1 MKTKIRDNIPIPA
14 KRKTVTLKETG
25 NVRSIIAP
33 MLRNE
38 IATIIPI
45 SEEEYVHCKSG
56 EIRKY
61 QHHAKDRTGN
71 LDSLRKSVSQL
82 RDIINCNLTPE
93 TKNRTRFVT
102 LTYKENMTD
111 PKSLYLDTD
120 KFNKRFR
127 YYLRTKY
134 SGLSYEYITAVEAQG
149 RGAFHLHIIMI
160 FSEPPPYIEN
170 SVLAEIWRHGFVSI
184 KKIRGDVD
192 DLGSY
197 LTAYL
202 TDLAI
207 SEENFS
213 PDMVGKDVAVK
224 EGKAVIKGERLKL
237 IPVGVNLYRASRG
250 IKRPTVLNIEYG
262 EAIKMLE
269 TDGYSLVNRSA
280 VRIEEPESG
289 FSNTVVYERYKKYI
303 RT

>member
-1 MKTKIRDNIPIPA
+1 MPVPDE
-14 KRKTVTLKETG
+14 RKKVTLKETG
-25 NVRSIIAP
+25 NVRNITAP
-33 MLRNE
+33 MFRNE
-38 IATIIPI
+38 SATVIPI
-45 SEEEYVHCKSG
+45 SKEEYVLCGSG
-56 EIRKY
+56 EVREY
-61 QHHAKDRTGN
+61 QKHAKDRTGN
-71 LDSLRKSVSQL
+71 LDSLRKSVSRL

-93 TKNRTRFVT
+93 MKNRTRFVT
-102 LTYKENMTD
+102 LTYRENMTD
-111 PKSLYLDTD
+111 PKRLYQDAD

-134 SGLSYEYITAVEAQG
+134 GGLSYEYITTVEAQG

-160 FSEPPPYIEN
+160 FSNPPPYIES
-170 SVLAEIWRHGFVSI
+170 SVIAEIWRHGFVSI

-213 PDMVGKDVAVK
+213 LDMVGKTATFK
-224 EGKAVIKGERLKL
+224 NGKAILKGERLKL
-237 IPVGVNLYRASRG
+237 IPTGINIYRVSRG
-250 IKRPTVLNIEYG
+250 IKRPTVFKIEYG

-269 TDGYSLVNRSA
+269 RDGYSLVNRSA
-280 VRIEEPESG
+280 VKIEESS
-289 FSNTVVYERYKKYI
+289 FSNTIVYEKYKKYM
-303 RT
+303 RK